1 MANKSGWEQPIE
13 MIDPVSPALYS
24 SSIPTIMTTANDTNK
39 TSINTDTTQAH
50 PVEAH
55 SSVSKA
61 EAGLRISSSLPVERD
76 PPYHIFNKKQK
87 WLLVYIV
94 SIAGMF
100 SPLSSN
106 IYFPAINAISSELHV
121 NTTLVALTITVY
133 MVVQGLAPSFWGP
146 LSDGPH
152 GRRLIFTCTL
162 GIYIGANLALA
173 FTANYPMLLVLRGV
187 QAAGSAATISIGTGV
202 IADIAAPSE
211 RGGFI
216 GTNSG
221 IRMIGQALGPLV
233 GGIFNGVWGFRSI
246 FWLLFV
252 MGVIVLVM
260 LLTFLPETH
269 RAIAGNGTV
278 PLRGFHRPWINL
290 ITSSP
295 KEWTECPSESRTSR
309 PPLSF
314 KEVLVPFRH
323 LLEKDI
329 LALLAW
335 GALIYTVWS
344 MVTSSTTVVLV
355 GEFPTLTDIELGLCF
370 LPNGLGC
377 VLGSISTGK
386 LMDYNFK
393 RVEKQYRR
401 KHGIADD
408 VKVKGSHN
416 FPYERARLSPMPHLS
431 IVFIFTTVLYGA
443 SYELNDIN
451 RFAVANLII
460 SLVLQFFIAF
470 TATAIFSIN
479 SAMLVDCFP
488 TGAAGAAAVNNLAR
502 CSLGALGVGV
512 IQLMIDRIHIRN
524 AFVILAAIVT
534 ACSPLVWIEWKWGE
548 KWRLERENRKQ
559 HALDIAVS

>member
-1 MANKSGWEQPIE
+1 
-13 MIDPVSPALYS
+13 MIDFGSPTRNS
-24 SSIPTIMTTANDTNK
+24 SSASTVVTALENK
-39 TSINTDTTQAH
+39 NNISTAPKPEDTTQSDS
-50 PVEAH
+50 VEATD
-55 SSVSKA
+55 SVSNA
-61 EAGLRISSSLPVERD
+61 EAELRSLPSPSTERD
-76 PPYHIFNKKQK
+76 PPYHIFNKKRK

-106 IYFPAINAISSELHV
+106 IYFPAINAISRELHV
-121 NTTLVALTITVY
+121 STSLVALTITVY
-133 MVVQGLAPSFWGP
+133 MVVQGLAPSLWGP
-146 LSDGPH
+146 LSDGPY

-162 GIYIGANLALA
+162 GIYIGANLGLA

-233 GGIFNGVWGFRSI
+233 GGIFNGLWGFRSI
-246 FWLLFV
+246 FWLLT
-252 MGVIVLVM
+252 VLGAVVLAM

-278 PLRGFHRPWINL
+278 PLHGFHRPWIYL
-290 ITSSP
+290 LTSPP
-295 KEWTECPSESRTSR
+295 KEWTECPSEPRTSR
-309 PPLSF
+309 PSLLF
-314 KEVLVPFRH
+314 KEVLIPLRH

-329 LALLAW
+329 LALLTW

-344 MVTSSTTVVLV
+344 MVTSSTTVVLI

-393 RVEKQYRR
+393 RVEKQYKL
-401 KHGIADD
+401 KHGIARDA
-408 VKVKGSHN
+408 KVKGSKD
-416 FPYERARLSPMPHLS
+416 FPYERARLSPMPYFS
-431 IVFIFTTVLYGA
+431 IIFIFTTVLYGA
-443 SYELNDIN
+443 SYELNDVN

-548 KWRLERENRKQ
+548 RWRLERESR
-559 HALDIAVS
+559 A